1 MGTTR
6 APNGEDHW
14 LPMTAQWKSNG
25 PSKGHPQEPNSGSQG
40 TPLRYPMGSLRE
52 LHGNHKNI
60 KWRPQEHPMGIPWDP
75 KGDPKDPPPRWDSIM
90 KPMQMQRGKQRKPE
104 THLTRLARAWPGL
117 PGGPSLN
124 RHLVIRLVR
133 SGWHTYQHTC
143 NTIGVYHWVPFPGHH
158 WSCAPLSEALP

>member
-1 MGTTR
+1 MS
-6 APNGEDHW
+6 
-14 LPMTAQWKSNG
+14 AQWKSNG
-25 PSKGHPQEPNSGSQG
+25 PSKGHPQEPNSGSHG
-40 TPLRYPMGSLRE
+40 TSLRYPMGILRE
-52 LHGNHKNI
+52 LHGNHQNT
-60 KWRPQEHPMGIPWDP
+60 KWRPQEHPMGIPRDP
-75 KGDPKDPPPRWDSIM
+75 KGDPKETQLGFNYETNVNA
-90 KPMQMQRGKQRKPE
+90 KVKQRKPE